1 MNESFRTGR
10 YLHYPTYNQPGH
22 RVLANLHMSLL
33 HAAGMPSDRYGDKD
47 LGLGADIDQDGPL
60 AELMA

>member
-1 MNESFRTGR
+1 MYE
-10 YLHYPTYNQPGH
+10 PGH

-33 HAAGMPSDRYGDKD
+33 HAAGLPSDHYGERD
-47 LGLGADIDQDGPL
+47 LALGADIDQDGPL